1 MTWIPELA
9 VGAGT
14 GLINMLGN
22 NDQMSPEQRKVW
34 QMLMGELG
42 VAKNTQGQID
52 AATQQFTT
60 QANRTNASEDASMA
74 RRGMPLSQGQTA
86 LAHADT
92 NATFGKSLSEA
103 IPQIQK
109 NSKDEQMQIY
119 SQLAGLAPQ
128 GQNENIAGDIG
139 DLAGNSMYAWLMG
152 KNKGQGANYED
163 IIKKRFMKYDPYG
176 NPSPYDTR

>member
-1 MTWIPELA
+1 MWPELA

-22 NDQMSPEQRKVW
+22 HDQMSPEQRKVW

-42 VAKNTQGQID
+42 VAKNVQGQVD

-74 RRGMPLSQGQTA
+74 RRGMPLSAGQTS

-103 IPQIQK
+103 IPQIQRNAQDK
-109 NSKDEQMQIY
+109 QMQVY

-128 GQNENIAGDIG
+128 GEDNNVAGEMG
-139 DLAGNSMYAWLMG
+139 DLAGNAMYMWLMG
-152 KNKGQGANYED
+152 KDKNPGMSNED
-163 IIKKRFMKYDPYG
+163 IIKRRFMKKYDPYG
-176 NPSPYDTR
+176 NPSPYDVR